1 MANTSR
7 DLGADA
13 VPVEYLA
20 AGRVAA
26 APQVAE
32 LYILRLASP
41 PPGTEGRPH
50 VAGQTEA
57 TVVTVG
63 YKCKGSTVCIARGLT
78 CFQA

>member
-1 MANTSR
+1 M
-7 DLGADA
+7 
-13 VPVEYLA
+13 PVEYLA

-41 PPGTEGRPH
+41 PPHGTEGRPH
-50 VAGQTEA
+50 VAGQTSA

-63 YKCKGSTVCIARGLT
+63 YKCKGSTGCIARGLT

>member
-20 AGRVAA
+20 TGRVAA

-41 PPGTEGRPH
+41 PMGRRGVPMWPGKLK
-50 VAGQTEA
+50 QQLSLS
-57 TVVTVG
+57 VTN
-63 YKCKGSTVCIARGLT
+63 ARGLR
-78 CFQA
+78 FALHVG

>member
-41 PPGTEGRPH
+41 APMGQRGVPMWPGKLK
-50 VAGQTEA
+50 QQLSLS
-57 TVVTVG
+57 VTN
-63 YKCKGSTVCIARGLT
+63 ARGLRV
-78 CFQA
+78 ALHVG

>member
-1 MANTSR
+1 MTGRTNASR

-41 PPGTEGRPH
+41 PPHGTEGRPH
-50 VAGQTEA
+50 VAGQT
-57 TVVTVG
+57 
-63 YKCKGSTVCIARGLT
+63 
-78 CFQA
+78 

>member
-41 PPGTEGRPH
+41 PPPM
-50 VAGQTEA
+50 GQRG
-57 TVVTVG
+57 VPMWPGKLKQQLSLSVTN
-63 YKCKGSTVCIARGLT
+63 ARGLRV
-78 CFQA
+78 ALHVG